1 MVRLLGRSRR
11 RGPGCDYVVDG
22 EVLCRDTKLVRIT
35 TSAALL
41 RPRAGLAH
49 APINPLL
56 RAPKDRAQLRQNK
69 SEKTRTEP
77 LPRTFQYVLREIR
90 THVPKHHKNA
100 ELVVFRHVAAK
111 QDQQG

>member
-1 MVRLLGRSRR
+1 MGWPQPQAGTGV
-11 RGPGCDYVVDG
+11 GCDYVIDG

-49 APINPLL
+49 APINGTQKQGAIKTEANSKARK
-56 RAPKDRAQLRQNK
+56 RARK
-69 SEKTRTEP
+69 P

-90 THVPKHHKNA
+90 THVTKHYKNA

-111 QDQQG
+111 QDQEG